1 MSMKLGVF
9 KRKILDIPDVY
20 NNFDVYTYND
30 INELHDEILDV
41 ELWEDEKEV
50 NIILIG

>member
-1 MSMKLGVF
+1 MSMKLGLL
-9 KRKILDIPDVY
+9 KKKIFEIPDCC
-20 NNFDVYTYND
+20 NNFEVYTYND